1 MSIQGDK
8 LLEASKDVLK
18 VMLGFAAVA
27 LLAPIINPREGQH
40 VFKACVVV
48 APITVIFLTA
58 AKYTKKELIP
68 IFVGC
73 QGVIVIL
80 AALLLSVV
88 PHRPL
93 AEFSETPL
101 GRLQASHP
109 MLRTFT
115 STAEVLGVAVLC
127 VIIPL
132 AVISAY
138 VGLRGGGEHW
148 KRFAGRYPSVAG
160 FTYDLWY
167 EGTVSLLLWLI
178 FAECVW
184 RLTA

>member
-1 MSIQGDK
+1 MRIQGDK
-8 LLEASKDVLK
+8 LPEASKDVLK
-18 VMLGFAAVA
+18 VILGFAAFA
-27 LLAPIINPREGQH
+27 LLSRILVPREGQH
-40 VFKACVVV
+40 VLRCCVVV
-48 APITVIFLTA
+48 APIFAIFRTA
-58 AKYTKKELIP
+58 AKYAKEELLP
-68 IFVGC
+68 VFVGG
-73 QGVIVIL
+73 QVVIVTL

-93 AEFSETPL
+93 AEPSATPF
-101 GRLQASHP
+101 GRLQATHP
-109 MLRTFT
+109 MLRTLT
-115 STAEVLGVAVLC
+115 STAEVISVAALC

-132 AVISAY
+132 AVVSTY

-160 FTYDLWY
+160 FTYDLWC
-167 EGTVSLLLWLI
+167 EGIVSLLLWLI